1 LAIFVRFDN
10 ASFIVDIPRTMT
22 IFDAFDAGATVLLAR
37 NAAICEFFIK
47 CASLALLVFAL
58 GALDAV
64 VVAADNAKC
73 GRPFDIASS
82 ASSQCRAFAAAEA
95 VGVCF
100 DDAILRR
107 GIIATK
113 ALGFA
118 LIAAC
123 AVCVRFGNTL
133 VGPRIQR
140 TFPLGFTV
148 FVGRGVAAVS
158 LVEHDALPTECNA
171 SFVFFALR
179 RLAAVC
185 IVFCMAPV
193 GVGRV
198 IAFSHADAKAAVSAV
213 VVCRGYTGCPTGC
226 TPSLTSTD
234 RAFAAEFIGH
244 DRLTTHHTTCQH
256 HPHQKGQPLSD
267 SLALIHWFPRK
278 TTIINKT
285 FSICICLS

>member
-1 LAIFVRFDN
+1 L
-10 ASFIVDIPRTMT
+10 
-22 IFDAFDAGATVLLAR
+22 FDAFAFESALFTFGAVIVVCGDTFFVFDEAFTICCADDAGAIVNHTG
-37 NAAICEFFIK
+37 
-47 CASLALLVFAL
+47 ST
-58 GALDAV
+58 
-64 VVAADNAKC
+64 
-73 GRPFDIASS
+73 FDF
-82 ASSQCRAFAAAEA
+82 AFAIEAA
-95 VGVCF
+95 CF
-100 DDAILRR
+100 AE
-107 GIIATK
+107 
-113 ALGFA
+113 
-118 LIAAC
+118 C

-185 IVFCMAPV
+185 IVCCMAPV